1 MLERPK
7 PSVFASSQ
15 VQNLREILKD
25 ADVPQATADQVVQQQ
40 NEPQGWIGYVYKV
53 ETVSEGTYVTVAGVN
68 AYGDNPNPTAD
79 DAGFQLLPFPPN
91 DPKYLA
97 ELLRALNY
105 PHLRVFCNTG
115 FKGLITYLKIFTD
128 YDQLPVPRFQPPFD
142 VREIKNTA

>member
-15 VQNLREILKD
+15 VQNLRELKD

-68 AYGDNPNPTAD
+68 AYGDNPNPNCRRRGISAF
-79 DAGFQLLPFPPN
+79 AFPTQRS
-91 DPKYLA
+91 
-97 ELLRALNY
+97 E
-105 PHLRVFCNTG
+105 VSS
-115 FKGLITYLKIFTD
+115 
-128 YDQLPVPRFQPPFD
+128 
-142 VREIKNTA
+142 